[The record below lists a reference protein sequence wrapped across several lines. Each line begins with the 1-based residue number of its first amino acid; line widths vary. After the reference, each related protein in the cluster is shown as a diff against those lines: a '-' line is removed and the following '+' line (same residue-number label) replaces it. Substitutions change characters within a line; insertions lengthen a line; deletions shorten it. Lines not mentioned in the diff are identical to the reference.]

1 MLRISI
7 DESEEAVLLRLEGQL
22 IGPWVQDVEQC
33 WRKTFLDPAF
43 CGERERD
50 SGALGADPRRDG
62 ADDWR
67 LPGDGDTFVKRPQ
80 EETTDPSRR
89 INPGHSKSYCVRS
102 IGLLICPQRNVGS
115 PIADASPEA
124 KRKAARW
131 GRLSC

>member
-1 MLRISI
+1 
-7 DESEEAVLLRLEGQL
+7 VLLRLEGQL

-67 LPGDGDTFVKRPQ
+67 LPRGKEKGGSLGPPFLLKLASKVESKFRGERAWRYKMRPA
-80 EETTDPSRR
+80 E
-89 INPGHSKSYCVRS
+89 G
-102 IGLLICPQRNVGS
+102 
-115 PIADASPEA
+115 
-124 KRKAARW
+124 
-131 GRLSC
+131 